1 MKKIIL
7 FFIPLLI
14 WFFLIS
20 GCSKDNN
27 PAHTDD
33 SYDFEIIIKDYTDKV
48 VIATYFDL
56 KNKTLALQSACETL
70 KNDPTQNNL
79 NAAAEAWKAARQPWE
94 SSEGFLFGPV
104 SYLGK
109 DPSMDTWPLDE
120 TQINS
125 VIESNFEL
133 TPEFVRNGLG
143 ESLRGYH
150 ALEYLLFAN
159 GQSREISTLDER
171 RREYLFSVSVVLAED
186 AEAVYDA
193 WISGFGDEFKNAG
206 NTGSRYN
213 SETQAVFEI
222 IDAMS
227 AIADEV
233 GNGKI
238 STPYSSGNTSEVES
252 QFSWNSLIDFSNNIR
267 SIRNAYLG
275 EYESGVTGTGLD
287 EFIKS
292 KDQELNTKVLSEID
306 ATIAAINAIPA
317 PFRNNLN
324 ASVQIQAA
332 IDACNSLFVT
342 LHNDVRTTI
351 TN

>member
-1 MKKIIL
+1 MSKIIL
-7 FFIPLLI
+7 FFVPLI
-14 WFFLIS
+14 ISGFLIS
-20 GCSKDNN
+20 GCSKKEN
-27 PAHTDD
+27 PVIPNT
-33 SYDFEIIIKDYTDKV
+33 YDFESILKDYTNNV
-48 VIATYFDL
+48 VIATYLDL
-56 KNKTLALQSACETL
+56 KNKTAALQIACDTL
-70 KNDPTQNNL
+70 NNNPTQNNL
-79 NAAAEAWKAARQPWE
+79 NAACEAWKTARQPWE

-120 TQINS
+120 GQLNS
-125 VIESNFEL
+125 VIQSNFEL
-133 TPEFVRNGLG
+133 TPDFVRNGLG

-150 ALEYLLFAN
+150 ALEYLLFEN
-159 GQSREISTLDER
+159 GQPRDVSTLDER

-206 NTGSRYN
+206 NPGSRY
-213 SETQAVFEI
+213 STQTQAVFDI

-227 AIADEV
+227 DIADEV

-238 STPYSSGNTSEVES
+238 STPFSTGNAMEVES
-252 QFSWNSLIDFSNNIR
+252 QFSWNSLIDFTNNIK

-275 EYESGVTGTGLD
+275 EYSNGTSGSGLD
-287 EFIKS
+287 DFIKS
-292 KDQELNTKVLSEID
+292 KNEELNTKVLNEID
-306 ATIAAINAIPA
+306 ATINAINAIPS

-332 IDACNSLFVT
+332 INACNILFAT
-342 LHNDVRTTI
+342 LHNDVRATV